1 MTMIQ
6 FARKRFVAL
15 LFVVGLFAA
24 TCGAAFQPTLTRA
37 APASG
42 EIRTMAIR
50 YYVCADS
57 LTVRSTPGGSIIG
70 TLYRGN
76 TFDEYGREGAWS
88 RGVAFGNVNQTGYV
102 LTQYLC

>member
-1 MTMIQ
+1 MTMIL
-6 FARKRFVAL
+6 FARKQLLAL
-15 LFVVGLFAA
+15 LFVVSLLAA
-24 TCGAAFQPTLTRA
+24 TLGAAFPTATRA

-42 EIRTMAIR
+42 EIRPMATR
-50 YYVCADS
+50 YYVCAQS

-70 TLYRGN
+70 TLYYGN

-88 RGVAFGNVNQTGYV
+88 RGYAYGNVNKVGYV